1 MSVGSP
7 YKIFT
12 DIDGQPLDDG
22 YVFIGTAGLNPQTNP
37 ITVFSDPAFTL
48 AVVQP
53 IRTNGGYPV
62 LAGTPARLY
71 TPGDYSITV
80 LNKNGTLVF
89 TSLQNNANDGPL
101 ISTVST
107 ATGTG
112 SQVAFTVLGVPFAVY
127 INGVYQN
134 KNTYSVTG
142 TTLTFTQAP
151 PLTSIIEFMY

>member
-22 YVFIGTAGLNPQTNP
+22 YVYIGTAGVNP
-37 ITVFSDPAFTL
+37 ITSPI
-48 AVVQP
+48 AVYTDSSLSVPIVQP

-62 LAGTPARLY
+62 SAGTPVKLY
-71 TPGDYSITV
+71 TAGDYSISVT
-80 LNKNGTLVF
+80 NKNGTLVF
-89 TSLQNNANDGPL
+89 NSLQDNANGGGL
-101 ISTVST
+101 VSVIST

-112 SQVAFTVLGVPFAVY
+112 SQVVFSVLGIPFAVY

-134 KNTYSVTG
+134 KNTYSVAG

-151 PLTSIIEFMY
+151 PQTSTIEFMY

>member
-22 YVFIGTAGLNPQTNP
+22 YVYIGTAGLNPQTNP
-37 ITVFSDPAFTL
+37 ITVYSDPALTL
-48 AVVQP
+48 AVAQP

-89 TSLQNNANDGPL
+89 TSLQDNINGGNIVSVINATGDG
-101 ISTVST
+101 STVN
-107 ATGTG
+107 
-112 SQVAFTVLGVPFAVY
+112 FTVPGEPFAVY

-134 KNTYSVTG
+134 KNTYSVTS
-142 TTLTFTQAP
+142 TTLTFTEAP

>member
-1 MSVGSP
+1 MSIASP

-22 YVFIGTAGLNPQTNP
+22 YVFIGAAGLNPQASP
-37 ITVFSDPAFTL
+37 ITVYSDPALTL

-62 LAGTPARLY
+62 IAGTPARLY

-80 LNKNGTLVF
+80 LNKNGTLIF
-89 TSLQNNANDGPL
+89 SSLQNNVNDGA
-101 ISTVST
+101 ISTAT
-107 ATGTG
+107 NATGTG
-112 SQVAFTVLGVPFAVY
+112 SQVAFTVPGTPFAVY

-151 PLTSIIEFMY
+151 PQTSTIEFMY

>member
-1 MSVGSP
+1 MSVGNP
-7 YKIFT
+7 YKIFADT
-12 DIDGQPLDDG
+12 DGQPLDDG

-37 ITVFSDPAFTL
+37 ITVYSDPALTL
-48 AVVQP
+48 AVAQP

-89 TSLQNNANDGPL
+89 SSLQNNVNDGA
-101 ISTVST
+101 ISTAT
-107 ATGTG
+107 NATGTG
-112 SQVAFTVLGVPFAVY
+112 SQVAFTVPGTPFAVY

-134 KNTYSVTG
+134 KNTYSITG

-151 PLTSIIEFMY
+151 PQTSTIEFMY

>member
-22 YVFIGTAGLNPQTNP
+22 YVYIGTAGLNAQTNP
-37 ITVFSDPAFTL
+37 ITIYSDADLTVPIA
-48 AVVQP
+48 QP
-53 IRTNGGYPV
+53 VRTNGGYPV
-62 LAGTPARLY
+62 VAGTPIRIY

-80 LNKNGTLVF
+80 LNKNATLVF
-89 TSLQNNANDGPL
+89 SSLQNNLNDGA
-101 ISTVST
+101 IST
-107 ATGTG
+107 ATNATG
-112 SQVAFTVLGVPFAVY
+112 DGVTLAFTVPGEPFAVY

>member
-37 ITVFSDPAFTL
+37 ITVFSDPALTL

-89 TSLQNNANDGPL
+89 SSLQNNVNDGA
-101 ISTVST
+101 IST
-107 ATGTG
+107 ATNATG
-112 SQVAFTVLGVPFAVY
+112 DGVTAAFTVPGEPFAVY

-151 PLTSIIEFMY
+151 PQTSTIEFMY

>member
-1 MSVGSP
+1 MSIASP

-22 YVFIGTAGLNPQTNP
+22 YVFIGAAGLNPQASP
-37 ITVFSDPAFTL
+37 ITVYSDPALTL

-62 LAGTPARLY
+62 IAGTPARLY

-80 LNKNGTLVF
+80 LNKNGTLIF
-89 TSLQNNANDGPL
+89 SSLQNNVNDGA
-101 ISTVST
+101 ISTVT
-107 ATGTG
+107 NATGTG
-112 SQVAFTVLGVPFAVY
+112 SQVAFTVPGTPFAVY

-151 PLTSIIEFMY
+151 PQTSTIECMY

>member
-37 ITVFSDPAFTL
+37 ITVYSNPALTL

-62 LAGTPARLY
+62 IAGTPARLY

-89 TSLQNNANDGPL
+89 SSLQNNVNDGA
-101 ISTVST
+101 ISTVT
-107 ATGTG
+107 NATGTG
-112 SQVAFTVLGVPFAVY
+112 SQVAFTVPGTPFAVY

-151 PLTSIIEFMY
+151 PQTSTIEFMY

>member
-22 YVFIGTAGLNPQTNP
+22 YVYIGVAGLNPQTNP
-37 ITVFSDPAFTL
+37 ITVYSDPALSL

-62 LAGTPARLY
+62 LAGTPARIY
-71 TPGDYSITV
+71 TPGDYSIAV

-89 TSLQNNANDGPL
+89 NSLQNNVNDGE
-101 ISTVST
+101 ISTAIN
-107 ATGTG
+107 ATGDGVT
-112 SQVAFTVLGVPFAVY
+112 VAFTVPGQPFAVY

-134 KNTYSVTG
+134 KSTYTVAG
-142 TTLTFTQAP
+142 TTLTFSEAP
-151 PLTSIIEFMY
+151 PVAAAIEFMY

>member
-37 ITVFSDPAFTL
+37 ITVFSDPALTL

-62 LAGTPARLY
+62 FAGTPARLY

-89 TSLQNNANDGPL
+89 SSLQNNVNDGA
-101 ISTVST
+101 IST
-107 ATGTG
+107 ATNATG
-112 SQVAFTVLGVPFAVY
+112 DGVTVAFTVPGEPFAVY